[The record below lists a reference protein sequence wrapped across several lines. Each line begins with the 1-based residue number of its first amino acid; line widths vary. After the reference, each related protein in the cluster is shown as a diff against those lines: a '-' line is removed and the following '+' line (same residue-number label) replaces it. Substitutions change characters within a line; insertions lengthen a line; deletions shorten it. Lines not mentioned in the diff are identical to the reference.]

1 MGEGSVH
8 NYGIHAEVHFV
19 QVGLGDAYAYMGDAQ
34 GLAAGFGK
42 LDAVNGYGSADI
54 RRKHVVHIAGHIQV
68 CAQRTFEILI
78 LDKVVEVGLGDG
90 ESQLV
95 ERDVYAEVLC
105 LHVELHLDAQVATI
119 GELEVHADIG
129 VLVAEVD
136 GGNGDGEVLDVDFRA
151 YLQVFV
157 NDIAFFQRDVFDRN
171 AKANH
176 FIGVEVQSLSGI
188 DCRGCL
194 GGFFLSC
201 GGVGRG
207 IGGELVQNVAE
218 VEFVA
223 LLCYAGVESF
233 QVDFADADFFLD
245 QVCGV
250 HVNAEL
256 FEGHEGGC
264 AVRFVDGEII
274 DGDCKRERAEFH
286 VFDFHLAT
294 DDFFGV
300 VDDVVLGDAGG
311 YLECGEDDNDQC
323 RKNDKGDVTFLHDTL
338 KIEFL
343 ICRCLLI
350 FFRTPFSI
358 FIHIMENSSLNN
370 DSLNVL
376 ILAAGLGTR
385 LRPLTND
392 VPKPLVPVVDASI
405 LDLQARKAR
414 QIGNIRLHAN
424 AHYLADQVVV
434 AGKTLGFEKVWV
446 ELPDILGTAG
456 PLKRI
461 YNEGYRG
468 GLLIMN
474 GDAYCDFDL
483 KAFVKNAQER
493 AAQPNGPQVA
503 LLAVDF
509 PKVNT
514 FRVGPDGR
522 LAGVVGRFGS
532 EEGLP
537 ATFSGVSWY
546 SDEALAR
553 IRDGEFDIREFWKQE
568 IAAGRAPFVDMTQLH
583 ATWIDMGSPEGL
595 MSAVE
600 ARLKELGRNENEA
613 VVEEGVQVPAGVTIK
628 HSVIYDGAEIES
640 GETIENEIRGRGFKW
655 KV

>member
-1 MGEGSVH
+1 MSV
-8 NYGIHAEVHFV
+8 
-19 QVGLGDAYAYMGDAQ
+19 
-34 GLAAGFGK
+34 
-42 LDAVNGYGSADI
+42 
-54 RRKHVVHIAGHIQV
+54 
-68 CAQRTFEILI
+68 
-78 LDKVVEVGLGDG
+78 
-90 ESQLV
+90 
-95 ERDVYAEVLC
+95 
-105 LHVELHLDAQVATI
+105 
-119 GELEVHADIG
+119 VHADVG
-129 VLVAEVD
+129 VLVAKVD
-136 GGNGDGEVLDVDFRA
+136 GRNGDREVLNVNLRTDF
-151 YLQVFV
+151 LVFV
-157 NDIAFFQRDVFDRN
+157 NDVALFERDVFNRD

-176 FIGVEVQSLSGI
+176 FVRVKVQGLSGVGGGGV
-188 DCRGCL
+188 DL
-194 GGFFLSC
+194 GFF
-201 GGVGRG
+201 GGCVGG
-207 IGGELVQNVAE
+207 AVGCELVEDVAK
-218 VEFVA
+218 VELVS
-223 LLCYAGVESF
+223 LLGDARVQAF
-233 QVDFADADFFLD
+233 QVDFAHADFFGD
-245 QVCGV
+245 ESRGV
-250 HVNAEL
+250 NVNAE
-256 FEGHEGGC
+256 FFKGHKGGG
-264 AVRFVDGEII
+264 AIGFVNREVVDG
-274 DGDCKRERAEFH
+274 DGERERAEVH
-286 VFDFHLAT
+286 VFDFHFAT

-300 VDDVVLGDAGG
+300 GDHVVLGDAGADFEG
-311 YLECGEDDNDQC
+311 DNDDYNQC
-323 RKNDKGDVTFLHDTL
+323 RENDKGNVTFLHGAL

-343 ICRCLLI
+343 LCRCLLN

-358 FIHIMENSSLNN
+358 FIHIMEKFPVNN

-414 QIGNIRLHAN
+414 AIGSVRLHAN
-424 AHYLADQVVV
+424 AHYLADQVVS
-434 AGKTLGFEKVWV
+434 AGGTLGFEKVWV

-474 GDAYCDFDL
+474 GDAYCNFDL
-483 KAFVKNAQER
+483 KAFVENAQAL
-493 AAQPNGPQVA
+493 AAQPDGPQVA

-514 FRVGPDGR
+514 FRVGADGR
-522 LAGVVGRFGS
+522 LTGVVGRFGS

-546 SDEALAR
+546 SDAALSR

-600 ARLKELGRNENEA
+600 ARLKELGRDVNEA
-613 VVEEGVQVPAGVTIK
+613 VVEDGVQVPAGVTIK
-628 HSVIYDGAEIES
+628 HSVIYAGAEIQP
-640 GETIENEIRGRGFKW
+640 GETIENEIRGKGFIW

>member
-1 MGEGSVH
+1 
-8 NYGIHAEVHFV
+8 
-19 QVGLGDAYAYMGDAQ
+19 
-34 GLAAGFGK
+34 
-42 LDAVNGYGSADI
+42 
-54 RRKHVVHIAGHIQV
+54 
-68 CAQRTFEILI
+68 
-78 LDKVVEVGLGDG
+78 
-90 ESQLV
+90 
-95 ERDVYAEVLC
+95 
-105 LHVELHLDAQVATI
+105 
-119 GELEVHADIG
+119 
-129 VLVAEVD
+129 
-136 GGNGDGEVLDVDFRA
+136 
-151 YLQVFV
+151 
-157 NDIAFFQRDVFDRN
+157 
-171 AKANH
+171 
-176 FIGVEVQSLSGI
+176 
-188 DCRGCL
+188 
-194 GGFFLSC
+194 
-201 GGVGRG
+201 
-207 IGGELVQNVAE
+207 
-218 VEFVA
+218 
-223 LLCYAGVESF
+223 
-233 QVDFADADFFLD
+233 
-245 QVCGV
+245 
-250 HVNAEL
+250 
-256 FEGHEGGC
+256 
-264 AVRFVDGEII
+264 
-274 DGDCKRERAEFH
+274 
-286 VFDFHLAT
+286 
-294 DDFFGV
+294 
-300 VDDVVLGDAGG
+300 
-311 YLECGEDDNDQC
+311 
-323 RKNDKGDVTFLHDTL
+323 
-338 KIEFL
+338 
-343 ICRCLLI
+343 
-350 FFRTPFSI
+350 
-358 FIHIMENSSLNN
+358 MENSPLNN

-414 QIGNIRLHAN
+414 LIGNIRLHAN

-483 KAFVKNAQER
+483 KTFVKNAQER

-546 SDEALAR
+546 SDEALSR